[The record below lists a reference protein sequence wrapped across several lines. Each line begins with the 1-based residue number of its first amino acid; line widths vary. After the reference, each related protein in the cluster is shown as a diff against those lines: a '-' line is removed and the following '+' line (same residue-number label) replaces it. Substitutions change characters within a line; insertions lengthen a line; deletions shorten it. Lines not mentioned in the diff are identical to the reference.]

1 MELGARIK
9 SLRTQRGLSQEALA
23 GQLEVS
29 HQAVAKWESGKSQH
43 RQSAGP
49 LRGVWCIAGCPGVR
63 GGTRCP
69 GAASPGGSKPPSQ
82 AGRSDGAVRHYSAVL
97 LLFRQRYHLRWEP
110 ALPGAGH
117 RRGGRSHQ
125 HPGLRAVHPRPS
137 GGGIPPVGYHG
148 GAGASDRPCI
158 LAGTETVTSW
168 TCGPGIKKQLGSISP
183 AAFSFT
189 LFYC

>member
-29 HQAVAKWESGKSQH
+29 HQAVAKWESGKSQP
-43 RQSAGP
+43 STAN
-49 LRGVWCIAGCPGVR
+49 LRALCGVFGVSLDALVS
-63 GGTRCP
+63 GEEP
-69 GAASPGGSKPPSQ
+69 AAPEPPPPAEASPRPRRAAPMVLSAITLLSFSFSVSATIYAGNRHFPEQVIGG
-82 AGRSDGAVRHYSAVL
+82 A
-97 LLFRQRYHLRWEP
+97 
-110 ALPGAGH
+110 
-117 RRGGRSHQ
+117 